1 MIKYITSF
9 FNKEEIEYFIE
20 IFHNKNTKYH
30 NDKIYKFYYV
40 DLINWELKV
49 QKLSDFNFKKFRIQ
63 MLNETIKQIEL
74 PHKHDNPWSFIIFLN
89 ENFEGGEV
97 IFEGVEYKPK
107 TGDMIYFSGE
117 EYHRVNNC
125 VGDRYTLVGFMFNNP
140 LTVKTLKDLI

>member
-1 MIKYITSF
+1 MIKYVTSF
-9 FNKEEIEYFIE
+9 LNKEEIEYFIE
-20 IFHNKNTKYH
+20 IFHNENTKYH

-40 DLINWELKV
+40 DLINWELKI
-49 QKLSDFNFKKFRIQ
+49 QKFSDFNFKKFRIQ
-63 MLNETIKQIEL
+63 MLNETINQIEL
-74 PHKHDNPWSFIIFLN
+74 AHKHDNPWSFIIFLN

-107 TGDMIYFSGE
+107 KGDMIYFSGE

-125 VGDRYTLVGFMFNNP
+125 VGDRYTLVGFMSNNP

>member
-1 MIKYITSF
+1 MIKYVTSF
-9 FNKEEIEYFIE
+9 LNKEEIEYFIE
-20 IFHNKNTKYH
+20 IFHNENTKYH

-40 DLINWELKV
+40 DLINLELKI
-49 QKLSDFNFKKFRIQ
+49 QKFSDFNFKKFIIQ
-63 MLNETIKQIEL
+63 MLNETINQIEL
-74 PHKHDNPWSFIIFLN
+74 AHKHDNPWSFIIFLN

-107 TGDMIYFSGE
+107 KGDMIYFSGE

-125 VGDRYTLVGFMFNNP
+125 VGDRYTLVGFMSNNP

>member
-1 MIKYITSF
+1 MIKYVTSF
-9 FNKEEIEYFIE
+9 LNKEEIDYFIE
-20 IFHNKNTKYH
+20 IFHNENTKYH

-40 DLINWELKV
+40 DLINWELKI
-49 QKLSDFNFKKFRIQ
+49 QKFSDFNFKKFRIQ

-74 PHKHDNPWSFIIFLN
+74 AHKHDNPWSFIIFLN

-107 TGDMIYFSGE
+107 KGDMIYFSGE

-125 VGDRYTLVGFMFNNP
+125 VGDRYTLVGFMSNNP

>member
-1 MIKYITSF
+1 MIKYVTSF
-9 FNKEEIEYFIE
+9 LNKEEIEYFIE
-20 IFHNKNTKYH
+20 IFHNENTKYH

-40 DLINWELKV
+40 DLINWELKI
-49 QKLSDFNFKKFRIQ
+49 QKFLDFNFKKFRIQ

-74 PHKHDNPWSFIIFLN
+74 THKHDNPWSFIIFLN

-107 TGDMIYFSGE
+107 KGDMIYFSGE

-125 VGDRYTLVGFMFNNP
+125 VGDRYTLVGFMSNNP
-140 LTVKTLKDLI
+140 LTAKTLKDLI

>member
-1 MIKYITSF
+1 MIKYVTSF
-9 FNKEEIEYFIE
+9 LNKEEIDYFIE
-20 IFHNKNTKYH
+20 IFHNENTKYH

-40 DLINWELKV
+40 DLINWELKI
-49 QKLSDFNFKKFRIQ
+49 QKFSDFNFKKFRIQ
-63 MLNETIKQIEL
+63 MLNETINQIEL
-74 PHKHDNPWSFIIFLN
+74 AHKHDNPWSFIIFLN

-107 TGDMIYFSGE
+107 KGDMIYFSGE

-125 VGDRYTLVGFMFNNP
+125 VGDRYTLVGFMSNNP